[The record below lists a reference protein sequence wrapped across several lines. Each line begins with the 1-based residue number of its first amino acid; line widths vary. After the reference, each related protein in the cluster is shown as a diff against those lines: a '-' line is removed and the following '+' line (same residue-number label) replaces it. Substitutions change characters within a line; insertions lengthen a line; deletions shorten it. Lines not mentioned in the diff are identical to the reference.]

1 MCHMC
6 IQENQSPGETCV
18 VSSANTEYFEDAVA
32 MSNVNTESLDSFEG
46 GVSNISGA
54 SSIEDPTP
62 MVMSPSRETVTYE
75 KIESSSQRG
84 NSKLSNSTGYSYTL
98 KRKNNVSIH
107 WRCVVRNKKIS
118 CMAAVKEVGNTF
130 IRGHAEHCHPPETS
144 CAVKSKVCTL
154 VKQKAME
161 DVFRP
166 ASDIVDEV
174 LREQVNPTI
183 PVSCLPAPF
192 NLARQGNRKRK
203 ANRPR
208 EPQDLDFEI
217 SDAHI
222 PEHFLQRDITVG
234 ERRHLIFATDD
245 QLKLLSKAK
254 QWYADATFKIVR
266 KPFTQLFSIHA
277 FVKYD
282 GQLKQVPLLF
292 ALMSGKRC
300 RDYKKVLCEIRELI
314 GGHALKVE
322 EVLIDFEGSVWRA
335 IPDILPNV
343 TIHGCAFHWGQAVWR
358 KVQELGLQSSYT
370 NDVGT
375 YKFLRQLLSLPYMP
389 QEHIEELFIRFYRKA
404 AGVNELISLL
414 NYVKKTWINSAIWP
428 PHTWCV
434 FGRSIRTNN
443 DVEGWHNRINLKA
456 RKGNLNFYLL
466 LKLLHDEANIVNLQ
480 VWLLSEGKV
489 LRKQQHKYN
498 KHHGQLVKLWDEYN
512 NNERSAR
519 QLLKAVSHHIA
530 VYVS

>member
-1 MCHMC
+1 M
-6 IQENQSPGETCV
+6 
-18 VSSANTEYFEDAVA
+18 
-32 MSNVNTESLDSFEG
+32 
-46 GVSNISGA
+46 
-54 SSIEDPTP
+54 
-62 MVMSPSRETVTYE
+62 
-75 KIESSSQRG
+75 
-84 NSKLSNSTGYSYTL
+84 
-98 KRKNNVSIH
+98 
-107 WRCVVRNKKIS
+107 
-118 CMAAVKEVGNTF
+118 
-130 IRGHAEHCHPPETS
+130 
-144 CAVKSKVCTL
+144 
-154 VKQKAME
+154 
-161 DVFRP
+161 
-166 ASDIVDEV
+166 
-174 LREQVNPTI
+174 
-183 PVSCLPAPF
+183 
-192 NLARQGNRKRK
+192 
-203 ANRPR
+203 
-208 EPQDLDFEI
+208 
-217 SDAHI
+217 
-222 PEHFLQRDITVG
+222 QRDITVG

-254 QWYADATFKIVR
+254 QWYADATFKIIR

-292 ALMSGKRC
+292 ALMSGKRR

-314 GGHALKVE
+314 GEHALTVE

-343 TIHGCAFHWGQAVWR
+343 TIRGCAFHWGQAVWR

-375 YKFLRQLLSLPYMP
+375 HKFLRQLLSLPYMP

-404 AGVNELISLL
+404 AGVKELISLL
-414 NYVKKTWINSAIWP
+414 NYVKDTWINSAIWP

-466 LKLLHDEANIVNLQ
+466 LKLLHDEAKIVNLQ
-480 VWLLSEGKV
+480 VRLLSEGKV

-512 NNERSAR
+512 NDERSAK

-530 VYVS
+530 IYVS